1 MSLSY
6 CFGVSIV
13 NCEQLSVVYVISI
26 LRKSPH
32 KTVTKAAV
40 WHIPIK
46 RIFGDSLRI
55 NQRCSIKKGVLRNFT
70 KFVRNTLPTSAPE
83 GPSTLFKKILW
94 PSVFLWILR
103 KFWKHLFYGTL
114 PGDCFP
120 LITLFTWLIY
130 LQITDNKQL
139 ALTRAQEQFCKAK
152 IISQIKLNSQISYLN

>member
-1 MSLSY
+1 MWNLFKVNNENTRSMSLSY

-13 NCEQLSVVYVISI
+13 NCEQLIVVYVISI
-26 LRKSPH
+26 LRKSHH
-32 KTVTKAAV
+32 KTLTKAAV

-103 KFWKHLFYGTL
+103 NTF
-114 PGDCFP
+114 
-120 LITLFTWLIY
+120 FTEHYRETASLWLHFLHDWFIY
-130 LQITDNKQL
+130 KLQITN
-139 ALTRAQEQFCKAK
+139 
-152 IISQIKLNSQISYLN
+152 NWH